1 MVSSRLEMRGISLAF
16 SGFQALSRVDFTLNG
31 GSVHALTGANGAGKS
46 TLMAV
51 LCGTHDRYEG
61 EICINNQPVT
71 IREPLDA
78 KRLGIHLVQQE
89 VDVALV
95 PGLSI
100 AENIMLDQ
108 LAQPGH
114 RYRWRAIRQQAKQ
127 ALAQLDV
134 TLDVRRSI
142 DSCSLAEK
150 QQILL
155 ARALSHHCRFLI
167 LDEPT
172 APLDAHDSERLF
184 AVVRRLKQQGIGVVF
199 ISHRIHE
206 LKAIC
211 DTLTVLRDGK
221 LIETGPMA
229 DLSGEAIVEKML
241 GHELS
246 DIYPPARPVHSDE
259 TLLRVEGLHDDALL
273 KDISLHLRKGE
284 ILGIAGLAGAG
295 KTELC
300 KALFGASKSR
310 VERGELN
317 HQPWKPRDP
326 ADSVLRGLALV
337 PEERRK
343 EGIFIDE
350 PVSMNLAVTADNSFS
365 RWSLFGHRQ
374 AWRWAE
380 EVIARVGVR
389 TRGPGQVLRRLSGG
403 NQQKVAIGKWLRN
416 DASVLIFDEPTKGVD
431 VKAKTDLFQLIDGLA
446 REGKGVIYA
455 SGEFAEL
462 VGLCDR
468 ICVLWD
474 GRIVAEIPGP
484 RPVKRHYFIIQPEE
498 RRREQSPFSD
508 CGGVWPSTDF
518 RLSLQVGHVA
528 HRGGAGGGFWPG
540 VGQFPR
546 PEQHH
551 QHSALD
557 RHRDG
562 DRHRRIDFTHRG
574 RV

>member
-1 MVSSRLEMRGISLAF
+1 MGSNLLEMRGMRLAF
-16 SGFQALSRVDFTLNG
+16 GGFNALSNVDLTLRG

-51 LCGTHDRYEG
+51 LCGTYDHYEG
-61 EICINNQPVT
+61 EIAINHQVVP
-71 IREPLDA
+71 IRSPRDA
-78 KRLGIHLVQQE
+78 KQLGIHLVQQE

-100 AENIMLDQ
+100 AENIMLDK
-108 LAQPGH
+108 LAEGGH
-114 RYRWRAIRQQAKQ
+114 RFHWGEIRRQARD

-134 TLDVRRSI
+134 AFDVTRAI
-142 DSCSLAEK
+142 DSCTLAEK
-150 QQILL
+150 QHILL

-172 APLDAHDSERLF
+172 APLDQHESERLF
-184 AVVRRLKQQGIGVVF
+184 TVVRRLQQQGIGVVF

-206 LKAIC
+206 VKAIC
-211 DTLTVLRDGK
+211 DTLTVLRDGR
-221 LIETGPMA
+221 LVESGPMTA
-229 DLSGEAIVEKML
+229 LSGDEIVEKML

-246 DIYPPARPVHSDE
+246 DIYPAARPPHSDE
-259 TLLRVEGLHDDALL
+259 LLLSIDGLHDEGLL
-273 KDISLHLRKGE
+273 KDISLRLRKGE

-310 VERGELN
+310 VTRGELN
-317 HQPWKPRDP
+317 HQPWRPRDP
-326 ADSVLRGLALV
+326 ADSVTRGMALV

-350 PVSMNLAVTADNSFS
+350 PVSMNLAVSADRTFS
-365 RWSLFGHRQ
+365 RWGIFAHHQ
-374 AWRWAE
+374 AWRWAQ

-389 TRGPGQVLRRLSGG
+389 ASGPGQMLRRLSGG
-403 NQQKVAIGKWLRN
+403 NQQKVAIGKWLRGQAN
-416 DASVLIFDEPTKGVD
+416 VVIFDEPTKGVD

-474 GRIVAEIPGP
+474 GRIVAEVQGEDA
-484 RPVKRHYFIIQPEE
+484 REE
-498 RRREQSPFSD
+498 TLLYYSTGGTARE
-508 CGGVWPSTDF
+508 
-518 RLSLQVGHVA
+518 
-528 HRGGAGGGFWPG
+528 
-540 VGQFPR
+540 
-546 PEQHH
+546 
-551 QHSALD
+551 
-557 RHRDG
+557 
-562 DRHRRIDFTHRG
+562 
-574 RV
+574 

>member
-51 LCGTHDRYEG
+51 LCGTYDHYEG
-61 EICINNQPVT
+61 EISINNQPVS

-89 VDVALV
+89 VDVALI

-114 RYRWRAIRQQAKQ
+114 RYRWHDIRQQARQ

-134 TLDVRRSI
+134 MLDVRRSI

-172 APLDAHDSERLF
+172 APLDTHESERLF

-211 DTLTVLRDGK
+211 DTLTVLRDGR
-221 LIETGPMA
+221 LVESGPMA

-241 GHELS
+241 GHVLS
-246 DIYPPARPVHSDE
+246 DIYPPARPPHGDE

-310 VERGELN
+310 VESGELN
-317 HQPWKPRDP
+317 HQDWTPRDP

-350 PVSMNLAVTADNSFS
+350 PVSMNLAVSADNSFS

-403 NQQKVAIGKWLRN
+403 NQQKIAIGKWLRN

-474 GRIVAEIPGP
+474 GRIVAEIPGAEA
-484 RPVKRHYFIIQPEE
+484 REE
-498 RRREQSPFSD
+498 TLLYYST
-508 CGGVWPSTDF
+508 GGTAS
-518 RLSLQVGHVA
+518 
-528 HRGGAGGGFWPG
+528 
-540 VGQFPR
+540 
-546 PEQHH
+546 
-551 QHSALD
+551 
-557 RHRDG
+557 
-562 DRHRRIDFTHRG
+562 
-574 RV
+574 

>member
-1 MVSSRLEMRGISLAF
+1 MTVNRLEMNNINLAF
-16 SGFQALSRVDFTLNG
+16 SGFRALSNVAFTLRG

-51 LCGTHDRYEG
+51 LCGTHAHYEG
-61 EICINNQPVT
+61 EIVINNQPVSV
-71 IREPLDA
+71 RSPRDA
-78 KRLGIHLVQQE
+78 KLLGIHLVQQE

-100 AENIMLDQ
+100 AENIMLDR
-108 LAQPGH
+108 LAEPGLGFS
-114 RYRWRAIRQQAKQ
+114 WRAVREQARE
-127 ALAQLDV
+127 ALAQLDI
-134 TLDVRRSI
+134 TLDVRRPI
-142 DSCSLAEK
+142 DSCTLAEK

-172 APLDAHDSERLF
+172 APLDQHESERLF
-184 AVVRRLKQQGIGVVF
+184 TVVRRLQQQGIGVVF

-221 LIETGPMA
+221 LIESSPMH
-229 DLSGEAIVEKML
+229 DLSGEQIVEKML

-246 DIYPPARPVHSDE
+246 DIFPSKRPPHGEEV
-259 TLLRVEGLHDDALL
+259 LLQVDGLHDEGLL
-273 KDISLHLRKGE
+273 QDISLRLRKGE

-310 VERGELN
+310 LTRGELN
-317 HQPWKPRDP
+317 SQPWRPRDP

-343 EGIFIDE
+343 EGIFIEE
-350 PVSMNLAVTADNSFS
+350 PIGMNLAVSADNSFS

-380 EVIARVGVR
+380 EVIARIGIR
-389 TRGPGQVLRRLSGG
+389 TTGPAQTLRRLSGG
-403 NQQKVAIGKWLRN
+403 NQQKVAIGKWLRGN
-416 DASVLIFDEPTKGVD
+416 ANVLIFDEPTKGVD
-431 VKAKTDLFQLIDGLA
+431 VKAKTDLFTLIDGLA
-446 REGKGVIYA
+446 RDGKGIIYA
-455 SGEFAEL
+455 SGEFSEL

-474 GRIVAEIPGP
+474 GRIVAEIPGAEA
-484 RPVKRHYFIIQPEE
+484 REE
-498 RRREQSPFSD
+498 TLLYY
-508 CGGVWPSTDF
+508 ST
-518 RLSLQVGHVA
+518 
-528 HRGGAGGGFWPG
+528 GGA
-540 VGQFPR
+540 
-546 PEQHH
+546 
-551 QHSALD
+551 AA
-557 RHRDG
+557 
-562 DRHRRIDFTHRG
+562 
-574 RV
+574 

>member
-1 MVSSRLEMRGISLAF
+1 MTVNRLEKNNINLAF
-16 SGFQALSRVDFTLNG
+16 SGFRALSNVAFTLRG

-51 LCGTHDRYEG
+51 LCGTHAHYEG
-61 EICINNQPVT
+61 EIVINNQPVSV
-71 IREPLDA
+71 RSPRDA
-78 KRLGIHLVQQE
+78 KLLGIHLVQQE

-100 AENIMLDQ
+100 AENIMLDR
-108 LAQPGH
+108 LAEPGLGFS
-114 RYRWRAIRQQAKQ
+114 WRAVREQARE
-127 ALAQLDV
+127 ALAQLDI
-134 TLDVRRSI
+134 TLDVRRPI
-142 DSCSLAEK
+142 DSCTLAEK

-172 APLDAHDSERLF
+172 APLDQHESERLF
-184 AVVRRLKQQGIGVVF
+184 TVVRRLQQQGIGVVF

-221 LIETGPMA
+221 LIESSPMH
-229 DLSGEAIVEKML
+229 DLSGEQIVEKML

-246 DIYPPARPVHSDE
+246 DIFPPKRPPHGEEV
-259 TLLRVEGLHDDALL
+259 LLQVDGLHDEGLL
-273 KDISLHLRKGE
+273 QDISLRLRKGE

-310 VERGELN
+310 LTRGELN
-317 HQPWKPRDP
+317 SQPWRPRDP

-343 EGIFIDE
+343 EGIFIEE
-350 PVSMNLAVTADNSFS
+350 PIGMNLAVSADNSFS

-380 EVIARVGVR
+380 EVIARIGIR
-389 TRGPGQVLRRLSGG
+389 TTGPAQTLRRLSGG
-403 NQQKVAIGKWLRN
+403 NQQKVAIGKWLRGN
-416 DASVLIFDEPTKGVD
+416 ANVLIFDEPTKGVD
-431 VKAKTDLFQLIDGLA
+431 VKAKTDLFTLIDGLA
-446 REGKGVIYA
+446 RDGKGIIYA
-455 SGEFAEL
+455 SGEFSEL

-474 GRIVAEIPGP
+474 GRIVAEIPGAEA
-484 RPVKRHYFIIQPEE
+484 REE
-498 RRREQSPFSD
+498 TLLYY
-508 CGGVWPSTDF
+508 ST
-518 RLSLQVGHVA
+518 
-528 HRGGAGGGFWPG
+528 GGA
-540 VGQFPR
+540 
-546 PEQHH
+546 
-551 QHSALD
+551 AA
-557 RHRDG
+557 
-562 DRHRRIDFTHRG
+562 
-574 RV
+574 

>member
-273 KDISLHLRKGE
+273 KDIS
-284 ILGIAGLAGAG
+284 
-295 KTELC
+295 
-300 KALFGASKSR
+300 AS
-310 VERGELN
+310 
-317 HQPWKPRDP
+317 
-326 ADSVLRGLALV
+326 A
-337 PEERRK
+337 
-343 EGIFIDE
+343 
-350 PVSMNLAVTADNSFS
+350 
-365 RWSLFGHRQ
+365 
-374 AWRWAE
+374 
-380 EVIARVGVR
+380 
-389 TRGPGQVLRRLSGG
+389 
-403 NQQKVAIGKWLRN
+403 
-416 DASVLIFDEPTKGVD
+416 
-431 VKAKTDLFQLIDGLA
+431 
-446 REGKGVIYA
+446 
-455 SGEFAEL
+455 
-462 VGLCDR
+462 
-468 ICVLWD
+468 
-474 GRIVAEIPGP
+474 
-484 RPVKRHYFIIQPEE
+484 
-498 RRREQSPFSD
+498 
-508 CGGVWPSTDF
+508 
-518 RLSLQVGHVA
+518 
-528 HRGGAGGGFWPG
+528 
-540 VGQFPR
+540 
-546 PEQHH
+546 
-551 QHSALD
+551 
-557 RHRDG
+557 
-562 DRHRRIDFTHRG
+562 
-574 RV
+574 

>member
-61 EICINNQPVT
+61 EICINNQPVS

-89 VDVALV
+89 VDVALI

-114 RYRWRAIRQQAKQ
+114 RYSWRAIRQQARQ

-134 TLDVRRSI
+134 SLDVRRSI
-142 DSCSLAEK
+142 DSCTLAEK

-172 APLDAHDSERLF
+172 APLDAHESERLF
-184 AVVRRLKQQGIGVVF
+184 AVVRRLQQQGIGVVF

-211 DTLTVLRDGK
+211 DTLTVLRDGR
-221 LIETGPMA
+221 LIESGPMA
-229 DLSGEAIVEKML
+229 DLSGEEIVEKML

-246 DIYPPARPVHSDE
+246 DIYPPPRPPHGE
-259 TLLRVEGLHDDALL
+259 EMLLRVEGLHDDALL

-284 ILGIAGLAGAG
+284 ILGIAGLAGG
-295 KTELC
+295 GENGTLQ
-300 KALFGASKSR
+300 GAVWRQQKP
-310 VERGELN
+310 RGARRAE
-317 HQPWKPRDP
+317 PSGRKPRDP

-350 PVSMNLAVTADNSFS
+350 PVSMNLAVCADNSFS

-389 TRGPGQVLRRLSGG
+389 TRGPGQMLRRLSGG

-474 GRIVAEIPGP
+474 GRIVAEIAGAEA
-484 RPVKRHYFIIQPEE
+484 REE
-498 RRREQSPFSD
+498 TLLYYST
-508 CGGVWPSTDF
+508 GGTAS
-518 RLSLQVGHVA
+518 
-528 HRGGAGGGFWPG
+528 
-540 VGQFPR
+540 
-546 PEQHH
+546 
-551 QHSALD
+551 
-557 RHRDG
+557 
-562 DRHRRIDFTHRG
+562 
-574 RV
+574 

>member
-1 MVSSRLEMRGISLAF
+1 MSSNQLEMRAISLAF
-16 SGFQALSRVDFTLNG
+16 AGFNALSQVDFSLSG

-51 LCGTHDRYEG
+51 LCGTHGGYDG
-61 EICINNQPVT
+61 EILINHQAVS
-71 IREPLDA
+71 IRSPRDA

-100 AENIMLDQ
+100 AENIMLDK
-108 LAQPGH
+108 LAESGH
-114 RYRWRAIRQQAKQ
+114 CYRWGEIRRQARA
-127 ALAQLDV
+127 ALAQLD
-134 TLDVRRSI
+134 TSMNISRPI
-142 DSCSLAEK
+142 GSCTLAEK

-172 APLDAHDSERLF
+172 APLDRHESERLF
-184 AVVRRLKQQGIGVVF
+184 TVVRRLQQQGIGVVF

-211 DTLTVLRDGK
+211 DTLTVLRDGR
-221 LIETGPMA
+221 LIESGPLQ
-229 DLSGEAIVEKML
+229 DLSGEQIVEKML

-246 DIYPPARPVHSDE
+246 DIYPPARPAQAQE
-259 TLLRVEGLHDDALL
+259 LLLSVEELHDDALL
-273 KDISLHLRKGE
+273 KNISLRLHKGE

-310 VERGELN
+310 IARGELN
-317 HQPWKPRDP
+317 HRPWRPRNP
-326 ADSVLRGLALV
+326 ADSVARGLALV

-350 PVSMNLAVTADNSFS
+350 SLSMNLAVSADNSFA
-365 RWSLFGHRQ
+365 RWGVFGRRQ
-374 AWRWAE
+374 SWRWAQQ
-380 EVIARVGVR
+380 VI
-389 TRGPGQVLRRLSGG
+389 TRLGIRASGPGQRLRRLSGG
-403 NQQKVAIGKWLRN
+403 NQQKVAIGKWLRA

-431 VKAKTDLFQLIDGLA
+431 IKAKTDLFSLIDELA
-446 REGKGVIYA
+446 RQGKGVIYA

-474 GRIVAEIPGP
+474 GRIVAEVT
-484 RPVKRHYFIIQPEE
+484 REE
-498 RRREQSPFSD
+498 AREETLLYYST
-508 CGGVWPSTDF
+508 GGTTP
-518 RLSLQVGHVA
+518 
-528 HRGGAGGGFWPG
+528 
-540 VGQFPR
+540 
-546 PEQHH
+546 
-551 QHSALD
+551 
-557 RHRDG
+557 
-562 DRHRRIDFTHRG
+562 
-574 RV
+574 

>member
-16 SGFQALSRVDFTLNG
+16 SGFQALSRVNFTLTG

-51 LCGTHDRYEG
+51 LCGTHERYEG

-89 VDVALV
+89 VDVALI
-95 PGLSI
+95 PGLTI
-100 AENIMLDQ
+100 AENIMLDT

-114 RYRWRAIRQQAKQ
+114 RFSWRTLRQQARQ

-134 TLDVRRSI
+134 SLDVRRVI

-172 APLDAHDSERLF
+172 APLDAHESERLF
-184 AVVRRLKQQGIGVVF
+184 AVVRRLQQQGIGVVF

-221 LIETGPMA
+221 LIESGPMA
-229 DLSGEAIVEKML
+229 ALSGEAIVEKML
-241 GHELS
+241 GHVLS
-246 DIYPPARPVHSDE
+246 DIYPPARPAHGDE

-310 VERGELN
+310 VARGELN

-389 TRGPGQVLRRLSGG
+389 ACGPGQVLRRLSGG

-474 GRIVAEIPGP
+474 GRIVAEIAGAEA
-484 RPVKRHYFIIQPEE
+484 REE
-498 RRREQSPFSD
+498 TLLYYST
-508 CGGVWPSTDF
+508 GGTAS
-518 RLSLQVGHVA
+518 
-528 HRGGAGGGFWPG
+528 
-540 VGQFPR
+540 
-546 PEQHH
+546 
-551 QHSALD
+551 
-557 RHRDG
+557 
-562 DRHRRIDFTHRG
+562 
-574 RV
+574 